1 MPKWPE
7 LSLWADGIKQGDR
20 AYLGRAISLIES
32 SLSSDQEIAEQLFE
46 KLGAPEKISFRIGIT
61 GVPGAGKSSF
71 IEQIGLFITQNLEQ
85 KIAVLAI
92 DPSSPISGGSIL
104 GDKTRMN
111 DLARDPFAFIRPS
124 PSSGSLGGVA
134 QRTMETIRLCEF
146 AGYDYIFIETVGIGQ
161 SEAVVKK
168 LSDLLLLLLITG
180 AGDQL
185 QGIKRG
191 IMELADLILINKADG
206 DNLLAAKRA
215 VAETNQSV
223 RLLSESESGWN
234 CKVSH
239 CSSMK
244 QTDMERIWLQIKDY
258 FQFIQS
264 IGWLQKNRRN
274 QSHYWLH
281 THLEERL
288 KKDLIGWLKAKPE
301 VQALL
306 KRESKIDEPF
316 VLSRKLYDEYKKNN
330 LE

>member
-1 MPKWPE
+1 MPKWPD
-7 LSLWADGIKQGDR
+7 LSLWADGIKQGNR
-20 AYLGRAISLIES
+20 AHLGRAISLIES
-32 SLSSDQEIAEQLFE
+32 SLENDNLLAEQLFE
-46 KLGAPEKISFRIGIT
+46 RLGKPENPSFRIGIT
-61 GVPGAGKSSF
+61 GVPGAGKSTF
-71 IEQIGLFITQNLEQ
+71 IEQLGLFITQNLEQ

-111 DLARDPFAFIRPS
+111 DLARDPLAFIRPS
-124 PSSGSLGGVA
+124 PSGGSLGGVA
-134 QRTMETIRLCEF
+134 KRTLETIRLCEF
-146 AGYDYIFIETVGIGQ
+146 AGYNYIFIETVGIGQ

-206 DNLLAAKRA
+206 ENLLAAKRA
-215 VAETNQSV
+215 VSETNQAV
-223 RLLSESESGWN
+223 RLLTESESGWN

-239 CSSMK
+239 CSSMSQK
-244 QTDMERIWLQIKDY
+244 DMERVWIQIKDY

-264 IGWLQKNRRN
+264 VGWFEKNRIH
-274 QSHYWLH
+274 QSHFWLY

-288 KKDLIGWLKAKPE
+288 KRDLMGWISTRTEAKS
-301 VQALL
+301 LL
-306 KRESKIDEPF
+306 NSDSAIEEPF
-316 VLSRKLYDEYKKNN
+316 VLSRKLYAEYKGRTD
-330 LE
+330 